1 MTFGQVVERCLAERG
16 MSQSELARRIGTG
29 RQTVNSIIKD
39 GTRGPRLE
47 TAIAI
52 SKAFGMSLSEMV
64 AMMEQVDKEQDE
76 REGGRDGQVYGIDVG
91 GVGRP

>member
-1 MTFGQVVERCLAERG
+1 MTFGQVVEKCISERG

-52 SKAFGMSLSEMV
+52 SKALGLSLSEMV
-64 AMMEQVDKEQDE
+64 AMMEEESSDE
-76 REGGRDGQVYGIDVG
+76 GSNDGQVHWADVG
-91 GVGRP
+91 GIDRP

>member
-1 MTFGQVVERCLAERG
+1 MTFGQVVEKCIAERG

-52 SKAFGMSLSEMV
+52 SRALGMSLSEMV
-64 AMMEQVDKEQDE
+64 AMMEEE
-76 REGGRDGQVYGIDVG
+76 SSEEGSNDGQVHGADVG
-91 GVGRP
+91 GIDRP

>member
-1 MTFGQVVERCLAERG
+1 MTFGQVVEKCIAERG

-52 SKAFGMSLSEMV
+52 SRALGLSLSEMV
-64 AMMEQVDKEQDE
+64 AMMEEESSDE
-76 REGGRDGQVYGIDVG
+76 GSNDGQVHGADVG
-91 GVGRP
+91 GSDRP

>member
-1 MTFGQVVERCLAERG
+1 MTFGQVVEKCIAERG

-39 GTRGPRLE
+39 GKRGPTLE

-52 SKAFGMSLSEMV
+52 SEALGMSLSDMV
-64 AMMEQVDKEQDE
+64 AMMESENSE
-76 REGGRDGQVYGIDVG
+76 EGSRDG
-91 GVGRP
+91 

>member
-1 MTFGQVVERCLAERG
+1 MTFGQVVEKCISERG

-52 SKAFGMSLSEMV
+52 SKALGLSLSEMV
-64 AMMEQVDKEQDE
+64 AMMDE
-76 REGGRDGQVYGIDVG
+76 ESSDEGSNDGQVHWADVVGID
-91 GVGRP
+91 RP